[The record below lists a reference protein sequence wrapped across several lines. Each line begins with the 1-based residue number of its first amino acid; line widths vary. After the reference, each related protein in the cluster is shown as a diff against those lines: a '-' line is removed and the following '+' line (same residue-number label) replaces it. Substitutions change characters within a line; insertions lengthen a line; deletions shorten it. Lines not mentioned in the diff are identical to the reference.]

1 MTIEKLRADM
11 IAAMKAKDKVRK
23 DVVSL
28 VVKFSQVRMRS
39 ASSVFIKS

>member
-23 DVVSL
+23 KHSL
-28 VVKFSQVRMRS
+28 VKAKRG
-39 ASSVFIKS
+39 K